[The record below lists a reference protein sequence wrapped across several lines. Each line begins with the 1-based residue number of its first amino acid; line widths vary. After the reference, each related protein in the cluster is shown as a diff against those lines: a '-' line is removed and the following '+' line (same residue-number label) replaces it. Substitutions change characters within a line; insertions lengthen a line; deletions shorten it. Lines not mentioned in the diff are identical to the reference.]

1 MSTTDGPF
9 GQRDGAG
16 GRRCRVRDLVHSPA
30 HTRFRYRG
38 GMANTHGRLP
48 KADPD
53 ALPDELRQRLNV
65 WFDKAYKD
73 DNLFLTLANRPGVLD
88 MFLNWVSF
96 VYTDA
101 SSLDPKMV
109 ELCRIRM
116 AARNQ
121 CVH

>member
-1 MSTTDGPF
+1 
-9 GQRDGAG
+9 
-16 GRRCRVRDLVHSPA
+16 
-30 HTRFRYRG
+30 
-38 GMANTHGRLP
+38 MANECGHLP
-48 KADPD
+48 KADL
-53 ALPDELRQRLNV
+53 AQLPDDLRRRLEV
-65 WFDKAYKD
+65 WYDKAYRD
-73 DNLFLTLANRPGVLD
+73 DNLFLTLANKPGVLD
-88 MFLNWVSF
+88 LFLGWVSF

>member
-1 MSTTDGPF
+1 
-9 GQRDGAG
+9 
-16 GRRCRVRDLVHSPA
+16 
-30 HTRFRYRG
+30 
-38 GMANTHGRLP
+38 MANNHGLFP

-53 ALPDELRQRLNV
+53 ELDAELKNKLSM
-65 WFDKAYKD
+65 WFDKAYTD
-73 DNLFLTLANRPGVLD
+73 DNLFLTLAKEPAVMDL
-88 MFLNWVSF
+88 FLSWVSF

-101 SSLDPKMV
+101 SRVDAKII

>member
-1 MSTTDGPF
+1 
-9 GQRDGAG
+9 
-16 GRRCRVRDLVHSPA
+16 
-30 HTRFRYRG
+30 
-38 GMANTHGRLP
+38 MANEHGRLP

-53 ALPDELRQRLNV
+53 TLPADLRDRLSV

-73 DNLFLTLANRPGVLD
+73 DNLFLTLAKRPGVLD
-88 MFLNWVSF
+88 MFLHWVTF

-116 AARNQ
+116 ATRNQ

>member
-1 MSTTDGPF
+1 
-9 GQRDGAG
+9 
-16 GRRCRVRDLVHSPA
+16 
-30 HTRFRYRG
+30 
-38 GMANTHGRLP
+38 MANTHGRLP

-53 ALPDELRQRLNV
+53 SLPDELRKRLDV

>member
-1 MSTTDGPF
+1 
-9 GQRDGAG
+9 
-16 GRRCRVRDLVHSPA
+16 
-30 HTRFRYRG
+30 
-38 GMANTHGRLP
+38 MANPRGRLP

-53 ALPDELRQRLNV
+53 HLDPALRHRLDV
-65 WFDKAYKD
+65 WFDKAYRD
-73 DNLFLTLANRPGVLD
+73 DNLFLTLARRPKVLEL
-88 MFLNWVSF
+88 FLSWVSF

-101 SSLDPKMV
+101 SSVDTRTL

>member
-1 MSTTDGPF
+1 
-9 GQRDGAG
+9 
-16 GRRCRVRDLVHSPA
+16 
-30 HTRFRYRG
+30 
-38 GMANTHGRLP
+38 MANECGHFP
-48 KADPD
+48 KADPATLPD
-53 ALPDELRQRLNV
+53 ALRRRMEV

-73 DNLFLTLANRPGVLD
+73 DNLFLTLARRPGVLD
-88 MFLNWVSF
+88 LFLNWVAF